1 MPEEQIENSNLN
13 TTPVAQ
19 STNSNDINN
28 TTPFIPNFSTSHTT
42 TNNHNTIDNASAN
55 NTNKLVEQLT
65 TQLNIQTA
73 NSQQQSASPQQ
84 QPQQQQQQTPHM
96 PMQPL
101 QPTPAPAPVSNAA
114 ATAAAAA
121 TANEQL
127 QQQLQFAQFYQM
139 PSSIFATP
147 QSMPT
152 SPTSAATA
160 NATPTAQPFMMS
172 THGTTP
178 LFYPQ
183 QYQATYPGG
192 GTTQVMMMPVQIATI
207 NGVQQPVMMAIP
219 STHANMFAAAAG
231 TPLMSAAQMPPT
243 PTTLLASPSAT
254 SVTAAANATGLPLSS
269 GSLVANPNETFE
281 QKWARIQAQKKTN
294 PFAEDI
300 AKKFEIKL

>member
-19 STNSNDINN
+19 SNSNDFN
-28 TTPFIPNFSTSHTT
+28 TTPFIPNFSTH
-42 TNNHNTIDNASAN
+42 NHNSTIVDNASAN

-73 NSQQQSASPQQ
+73 NSQQQSTSPQQ
-84 QPQQQQQQTPHM
+84 QQQQQQQQTPHL

-101 QPTPAPAPVSNAA
+101 QPTPAPVPVPAHP
-114 ATAAAAA
+114 AT
-121 TANEQL
+121 NEQLL

-139 PSSIFATP
+139 QSSIFATP

-152 SPTSAATA
+152 SPSTSGGASV
-160 NATPTAQPFMMS
+160 ATPTAAQPFMMP
-172 THGTTP
+172 TGTTP

-219 STHANMFAAAAG
+219 SSHANMFAASAAG

-243 PTTLLASPSAT
+243 PNTLLASPSSS
-254 SVTAAANATGLPLSS
+254 SVTTAANATGLPLSS

>member
-28 TTPFIPNFSTSHTT
+28 TTPFIPNFSTSTT
-42 TNNHNTIDNASAN
+42 TTTTTNHNTIDNASAN

-84 QPQQQQQQTPHM
+84 PQQQTPHL

-121 TANEQL
+121 AANEQL

-160 NATPTAQPFMMS
+160 GATPTAQPFMMP
-172 THGTTP
+172 TGTTP

-231 TPLMSAAQMPPT
+231 TPLMSAAQMPAT

-300 AKKFEIKL
+300 AKKFEIKLT

>member
-1 MPEEQIENSNLN
+1 
-13 TTPVAQ
+13 
-19 STNSNDINN
+19 
-28 TTPFIPNFSTSHTT
+28 
-42 TNNHNTIDNASAN
+42 
-55 NTNKLVEQLT
+55 
-65 TQLNIQTA
+65 
-73 NSQQQSASPQQ
+73 
-84 QPQQQQQQTPHM
+84 
-96 PMQPL
+96 
-101 QPTPAPAPVSNAA
+101 
-114 ATAAAAA
+114 
-121 TANEQL
+121 
-127 QQQLQFAQFYQM
+127 M
-139 PSSIFATP
+139 PSSIYATP

-152 SPTSAATA
+152 SPTSAV
-160 NATPTAQPFMMS
+160 TPAQQQPFMAAMP
-172 THGTTP
+172 TGTTP

-219 STHANMFAAAAG
+219 STHANMFAAAATSG
-231 TPLMSAAQMPPT
+231 TPLMATQLPAT

-254 SVTAAANATGLPLSS
+254 SVTGANATGLPLSS